1 MKRQSPKDNGLLV
14 RIQSEAKYI
23 WYINGIFE
31 GYDGLAVVRT
41 LDKEKGIIELLST
54 ADQSEDLQKLLQELS
69 DEIGLIVLHEGDGSE
84 FSL

>member
-1 MKRQSPKDNGLLV
+1 
-14 RIQSEAKYI
+14 
-23 WYINGIFE
+23 

-69 DEIGLIVLHEGDGSE
+69 DEIGLIVLHEGGGSE
-84 FSL
+84 FDP

>member
-1 MKRQSPKDNGLLV
+1 LTKQSLKSKDLLIHI
-14 RIQSEAKYI
+14 RSEAKYI

-54 ADQSEDLQKLLQELS
+54 VDQSKDLLELLKYLT
-69 DEIGLIVLHEGDGSE
+69 DEIGLVVLD
-84 FSL
+84 